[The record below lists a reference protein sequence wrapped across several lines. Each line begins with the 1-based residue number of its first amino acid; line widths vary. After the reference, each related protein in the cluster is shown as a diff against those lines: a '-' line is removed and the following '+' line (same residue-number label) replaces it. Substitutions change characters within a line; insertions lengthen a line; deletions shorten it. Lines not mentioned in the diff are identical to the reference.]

1 MKKESVYTNKAPK
14 PVGPY
19 SQAVFFDGFL
29 FTSGIIALKED
40 GTVEKDVEKAAEIIL
55 EALKEILSQKELD
68 FSNVLKV
75 TVYLKDLDDFSLF
88 NGVYERYFK
97 PPFPAREIVEV
108 SRIPK
113 NSPLEVSLIA
123 KA

>member
-1 MKKESVYTNKAPK
+1 MKKESVYTDKAPK

-19 SQAVFFDGFL
+19 SQAVFLDGFL

-40 GTVEKDVEKAAEIIL
+40 GMVEKDVEKATKIIM
-55 EALKEILSQKELD
+55 EALKEILFQKGMD

-75 TVYLKDLDDFSLF
+75 TVYIKNIDDFSVF

-97 PPFPAREIVEV
+97 HPFPAREVVEV
-108 SRIPK
+108 SKIPK

-123 KA
+123 KG